1 MIERIMEITCP
12 KNIRYDDF
20 NKTIHDTIDE
30 VHTYLTNHLDERVTI
45 SELAKKFLINPT
57 TLKEAFKKVYGNS
70 IAAHIKEHRM
80 EKACELLR
88 DTSDNILEIAKKVG
102 YENQI
107 KFSETFKEY
116 YKMLP
121 TEYRKN
127 KQKNSM
133 SIL

>member
-1 MIERIMEITCP
+1 MEITCP
-12 KNIRYDDF
+12 KNIRYDDL

-57 TLKEAFKKVYGNS
+57 TLKEAFKKVYDNS

-102 YENQI
+102 YENQS